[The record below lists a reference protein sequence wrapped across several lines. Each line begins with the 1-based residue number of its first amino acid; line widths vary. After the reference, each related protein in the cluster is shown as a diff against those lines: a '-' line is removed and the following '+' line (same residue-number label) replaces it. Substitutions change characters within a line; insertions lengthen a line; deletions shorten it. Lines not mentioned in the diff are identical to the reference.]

1 MDVMKLDL
9 VKEEAAIAAFVSS
22 EEDGRK
28 RWTEL
33 SVWFAPAMSKPWIA
47 EARGR
52 SVHEGER
59 DKVRRLASGNLDRAL
74 GLFDDTD
81 LGVIVKATAREWAE
95 DRGAPQSPPRFT
107 PNDDREALAIL
118 MGCTVDEL
126 SASAVG
132 KALGIGES
140 SVRMALRDG
149 RDLRIPLRALFPFV
163 DRAAFQ
169 RARNVEHLDHV

>member
-1 MDVMKLDL
+1 MNVMNLDL
-9 VKEEAAIAAFVSS
+9 SDAAIAAFVSS
-22 EEDGRK
+22 EGDGRS

-33 SVWFAPAMSKPWIA
+33 RVLFNPTMGKPWIA
-47 EARGR
+47 EARGC
-52 SVHEGER
+52 SSHEGER
-59 DKVRRLASGNLDRAL
+59 DKVRRLASANLERAL
-74 GLFDDTD
+74 SLFDDTD
-81 LGVIVKATAREWAE
+81 LGVIVKANAREWAE
-95 DRGAPQSPPRFT
+95 DRGAPQAPPRFT

-132 KALGIGES
+132 QALGIGES

-149 RDLRIPLRALFPFV
+149 RDLRIPLRSLFPFV

-169 RARNVEHLDHV
+169 RARGMEHLAHG